1 MPQKK
6 KVFFSPVKVKE
17 LTIHTTHH
25 KFKKKN
31 KNKTK
36 QNKKSFTLDTGE
48 RGSLCPNFP
57 SLWQKTFRNI
67 YNIYKYIYIYYL
79 ELFILNSSFSTL
91 Y

>member
-25 KFKKKN
+25 KFKKKNKKKKQKQKN

-67 YNIYKYIYIYYL
+67 YSIYKYIYITWNYL
-79 ELFILNSSFSTL
+79 

>member
-25 KFKKKN
+25 KFKKKTKKKN

-67 YNIYKYIYIYYL
+67 YSIYKYIYIYITWNYL
-79 ELFILNSSFSTL
+79 